1 VHEPELDRRRRL
13 DVSIDVEQVTAPLAH
28 HGEGPVWHDGWGG
41 LRFVDMLA
49 GDVVTPDLL
58 TGAHERLDA
67 GAVAAAIRPRVGGG
81 MVLAT
86 ERGFALVSSAG
97 AIEYLGD
104 LWSDPAI
111 RMNDGGCDP
120 DGRFYCGSMAYDFT
134 PRAGRLYRLDPD
146 RSVRVVLEDVTI
158 SNGLA
163 WSPDGAT
170 AYYADTPTQQLD
182 AFDYSREHGLQ
193 ARRPI
198 ARIDR
203 QDGSPD
209 GLVVDSEGGIWVALW
224 GGGAVR
230 HYSAQGVL
238 LDVIELPVTQ
248 VTACTFGGEDL
259 GDLYITTSREQVPD
273 GAQPQAGAIFRA
285 RPGVTGQPTLA
296 FAG

>member
-58 TGAHERLDA
+58 TGAHERLDV

-86 ERGFALVSSAG
+86 ERGFALVSSDG
-97 AIEYLGD
+97 AIEHLGE

-111 RMNDGGCDP
+111 RMNDGGC
-120 DGRFYCGSMAYDFT
+120 
-134 PRAGRLYRLDPD
+134 D

-170 AYYADTPTQQLD
+170 AYYADTATQQLD
-182 AFDYSREHGLQ
+182 AFDYSREPGLQ

-209 GLVVDSEGGIWVALW
+209 GLVVDSDGGIWVALW

-230 HYSAQGVL
+230 HYSPQGVL

-285 RPGVTGQPTLA
+285 RPGVTGQPTLV